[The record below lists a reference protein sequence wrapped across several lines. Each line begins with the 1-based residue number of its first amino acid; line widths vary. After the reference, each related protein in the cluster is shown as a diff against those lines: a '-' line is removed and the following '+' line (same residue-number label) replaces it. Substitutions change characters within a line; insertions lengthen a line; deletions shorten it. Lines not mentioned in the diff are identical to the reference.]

1 MINFSQIFLFS
12 GNRRTVFNFNKFDI
26 PGVPD
31 GMTMDSDDRLWVA
44 VYKGGRVIHVDPSN
58 GTLLRTVMLPVSQVT
73 SCAFGGPGLSILY
86 VTTSQRGLP
95 REKEPQAGAVF
106 ALHGLG
112 VKGQRK
118 SNIAK
123 TE

>member
-1 MINFSQIFLFS
+1 M
-12 GNRRTVFNFNKFDI
+12 FNFDQYNI

-31 GMTMDSDDRLWVA
+31 GMTVDNEDRLWIA

-58 GTLLRTVMLPVSQVT
+58 GTLLRTVNLPVSQVT

-95 REKEPQAGAVF
+95 REKEPQAGSVF

-112 VKGQRK
+112 VNGQRK